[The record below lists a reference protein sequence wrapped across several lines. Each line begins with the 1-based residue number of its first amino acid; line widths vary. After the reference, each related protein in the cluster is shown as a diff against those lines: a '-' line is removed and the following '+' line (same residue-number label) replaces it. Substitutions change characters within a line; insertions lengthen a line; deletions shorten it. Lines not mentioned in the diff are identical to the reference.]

1 MASIFTQIIKGEL
14 PCEKI
19 FETDSEISFLDI
31 MPSSIGHTL
40 VVPKLE
46 VVRLEDLPQPQAI
59 TLMCTLQK
67 VAKAVSIAFNKIDY
81 NIVLNNGGNA
91 GQVVSH
97 IHFHVI
103 PRKEHSNKPFAE
115 KIQLSE
121 SEFKV
126 IGSKIR
132 NCF

>member
-1 MASIFTQIIKGEL
+1 MDSIFTQIIKGEL

-19 FETDSEISFLDI
+19 FENDTEISFLDI
-31 MPSSIGHTL
+31 MPRSIGHTL

-81 NIVLNNGGNA
+81 NL
-91 GQVVSH
+91 
-97 IHFHVI
+97 
-103 PRKEHSNKPFAE
+103 KKMKKK
-115 KIQLSE
+115 KI
-121 SEFKV
+121 
-126 IGSKIR
+126 
-132 NCF
+132 N